1 MLPPAA
7 FSTTCC
13 PFFQKH
19 VFFAKKVA
27 KAEGHQKDEEISLAM
42 LGVARG
48 MLNFDEHC
56 AELVRHAAEAAL
68 DVEEVR
74 AG

>member
-13 PFFQKH
+13 PFFQKTM
-19 VFFAKKVA
+19 FSSQKKVA

-42 LGVARG
+42 LGV
-48 MLNFDEHC
+48 
-56 AELVRHAAEAAL
+56 V
-68 DVEEVR
+68 
-74 AG
+74 